1 MINLDDIENT
11 IRITLYDIELWS
23 HEAEQLLL
31 GTGAVE
37 SRFSAIRQYKGGPAR
52 SFFQIEP
59 ATCKDNLENYLAYR
73 SSLWRR
79 IYKKCYV
86 PKELVDEKDLTKLGW
101 ILQTNI
107 AFSICMARIKY
118 RRVPKALPKLNDIDG
133 QAKYWLK
140 YYNAGGKGTIE
151 KYKKAYKLINKD

>member
-1 MINLDDIENT
+1 MIRLDDIKT
-11 IRITLYDIELWS
+11 IIISTLYDINLYS
-23 HEAEQLLL
+23 QEAEQLLM

-37 SRFSAIRQYKGGPAR
+37 SKFYALAQYKGGPAR

-59 ATCKDNLENYLAYR
+59 ATCIDNFENYLIFR
-73 SSLWRR
+73 SSLWKT

-86 PKELVDEKDLTKLGW
+86 PKELIHERDEGIISWVLK
-101 ILQTNI
+101 TNI
-107 AFSICMARIKY
+107 AFSVAMARIKY
-118 RRVPKALPKLNDIDG
+118 RRVPKPLPKLDDIDG

-151 KYKKAYKLINKD
+151 KYKEAYKILDK